1 MDSLYRQLHV
11 EGVGAEKHSIEPF
24 RKETNI
30 SGEILLLH
38 CYEQFSSTVEK
49 KNLYLRGGEEHRNLK
64 LSQLKRI
71 QKGYIYT
78 KIASKNCQGV

>member
-49 KNLYLRGGEEHRNLK
+49 KKTFISEAVKSTEISNFHN
-64 LSQLKRI
+64 
-71 QKGYIYT
+71 
-78 KIASKNCQGV
+78 